1 MASFVIEP
9 GDTPVKD
16 DRPGPAERNSHLLVV
31 ALFLALA
38 FLVKAPTLQ
47 YAHREAD
54 EIVYFQLA
62 QQLYEKGTYSLQ
74 GTDILKHLP
83 PAIYDRPLFH
93 HPPVFPVLL
102 IPFVALRNIQWA
114 VFASWLGHGLCIVAV
129 ALIAREIQKRRG
141 GDRNGFHPELWV
153 PLVGVSRN
161 SIMRF
166 QAILERAGE
175 GIALDLHS
183 NGHSHDS
190 LVPCISGSLWSVC
203 SLLVESGPSPGR
215 SERFLADHAA
225 PPLLLLFR

>member
-1 MASFVIEP
+1 M
-9 GDTPVKD
+9 KD

-74 GTDILKHLP
+74 GTDILKHIP
-83 PAIYDRPLFH
+83 PAIDDRALLH

-153 PLVGVSRN
+153 PLVGVS
-161 SIMRF
+161 F
-166 QAILERAGE
+166 DPILVFVSRRIWMDNVLAAGVALS
-175 GIALDLHS
+175 IALGCWHR
-183 NGHSHDS
+183 
-190 LVPCISGSLWSVC
+190 PASGVRRSWPGA
-203 SLLVESGPSPGR
+203 ES
-215 SERFLADHAA
+215 FLDW
-225 PPLLLLFR
+225 RG